1 MNLVEENKAI
11 IPDEAVAVKHSSC
24 SKTFEEKLDLQKKV
38 DKSTNYTSS
47 DVVRKSPEHNEN
59 KRKSQKDA

>member
-47 DVVRKSPEHNEN
+47 DVVRKSP
-59 KRKSQKDA
+59 